1 VHVLALSID
10 LHLPESRSLKT
21 RRAAVKPLVEGLKR
35 RYGVAAAEVGHQSAW
50 QRVEI
55 GVAVVA
61 GSAHHATEV
70 MDEVERFVWSHPEVQ
85 VLSMTRSWLE
95 QEAHQ

>member
-10 LHLPESRSLKT
+10 LHLPESRSLKA
-21 RRAAVKPLVEGLKR
+21 RRAIVKPLVDGVR
-35 RYGVAAAEVGHQSAW
+35 RRFTVAAAEVGHQEAW

-55 GVAVVA
+55 GVAAVA
-61 GSAHHATEV
+61 ATATHATEII
-70 MDEVERFVWSHPEVQ
+70 DEVERFVWSHPEVQ

-95 QEAHQ
+95 VDR